1 MAHVAAS
8 PSPGPDFSLY
18 AMWCAG
24 DSRAGDQLLRRL
36 SPLLQQFFSTKVRPE
51 DVDDM
56 VQQVWVEL
64 SVASKRG
71 VEIRA
76 TVRSYV
82 LGIARHILCRYL
94 RARYEGEVVD
104 IDPLRSSIANLDPS
118 LSTVIG
124 ERLAAQRMMLA
135 LQRLPVDTQ
144 ILLELRYVSGL
155 TTVELAAMYE
165 IPVGTIK
172 SRLAHARVALEK
184 EVDGRW

>member
-1 MAHVAAS
+1 
-8 PSPGPDFSLY
+8 
-18 AMWCAG
+18 MWSAG
-24 DSRAGDQLLRRL
+24 DSRSGDQLLRRL
-36 SPLLQQFFSTKVRPE
+36 SPLMQQFYATKVRPE
-51 DVDDM
+51 DVEDLI
-56 VQQVWVEL
+56 QQVWVEL
-64 SVASKRG
+64 SAARRRRT
-71 VEIRA
+71 EIRA

-82 LGIARHILCRYL
+82 LGIARHVLCRYL
-94 RARYEGEVVD
+94 RKKYDGDVVD

-124 ERLAAQRMMLA
+124 ERMAAQRMMLA
-135 LQRLPVDTQ
+135 LQRLPIDTQ

-172 SRLAHARVALEK
+172 SRLSHARVALEK